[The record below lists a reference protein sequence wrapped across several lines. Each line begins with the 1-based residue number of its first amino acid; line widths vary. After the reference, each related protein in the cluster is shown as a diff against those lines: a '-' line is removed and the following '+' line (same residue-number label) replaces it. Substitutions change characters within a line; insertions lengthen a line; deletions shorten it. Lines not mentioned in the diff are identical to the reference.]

1 MDILPTFCEI
11 IGIKPNDPDLQGHSL
26 LNDILGKPSSIPQ
39 DRVLINHAG
48 RWTYPTE
55 MESFKYNASMITN
68 RFRLV
73 WERESKSN
81 KDAKRSLALYNYRTD
96 LGEESNIVNQ
106 HPELV
111 EKLQAMYEPWWQ
123 AAKKGM
129 VNDLHQLKTGKLV
142 DPRPSQN
149 KRYKKAS
156 KKN

>member
-1 MDILPTFCEI
+1 
-11 IGIKPNDPDLQGHSL
+11 
-26 LNDILGKPSSIPQ
+26 
-39 DRVLINHAG
+39 
-48 RWTYPTE
+48 
-55 MESFKYNASMITN
+55 MITN

-81 KDAKRSLALYNYRTD
+81 KDAKRSLALYDYRTD
-96 LGEESNIVNQ
+96 FGEQENIVDQ

-111 EKLQAMYEPWWQ
+111 EKLQAMYEPWWK

-129 VNDLHQLKTGKLV
+129 VNDLHQMKKGKLIG
-142 DPRPSQN
+142 PSSSQN